1 MYANSKDVAQRAVSD
16 KILKDREN
24 EVALNS
30 KYDGY
35 KKT

>member
-1 MYANSKDVAQRAVSD
+1 MYANSKDVAQRTVSD

-24 EVALNS
+24 EVVLNS